1 MKLIVSV
8 IRACLMDVMRRVI
21 LDSPAQRLHYALQS
35 DAPQGLTVTVKA
47 LMEDVRV
54 LVSLNE
60 IRRSVS

>member
-1 MKLIVSV
+1 
-8 IRACLMDVMRRVI
+8 MDVMRRVI